1 MPARGGSRRRSGKDS
16 AADSAKDRA
25 AGNPKDR
32 GDRRPAPP
40 SRPRIE
46 LITDDE
52 HPGGTMLVMDDVRQS
67 YVDLDDPTYLD
78 FEYVQYFASVLATLP
93 DGPLAVTHVGGGG
106 LTVPRYLQASRPG
119 SSQIVFEPDTE
130 LTELVRSRLP
140 LPREHR
146 IRVRPQEGRAG
157 IRSLAEGS
165 ADVVVLDAYA
175 DGRVPAALTTLE
187 FFVDV
192 SRVLKADGLLLANL
206 VDEPGLRYVGRV
218 LAGLAAVF
226 GELALVS
233 SNDVLKGRRFG
244 NVVLAA
250 SSGPLDVA
258 ELRRQ
263 IARQPFP
270 AGVRDDAQL
279 APHYRTVRPWTDA
292 ESSSSPEP
300 VRDGWRI
307 R

>member
-1 MPARGGSRRRSGKDS
+1 MPAREASRRHRSQDGPEN
-16 AADSAKDRA
+16 
-25 AGNPKDR
+25 GP
-32 GDRRPAPP
+32 PA
-40 SRPRIE
+40 RPRIE
-46 LITDDE
+46 LIADDE

-78 FEYVQYFASVLATLP
+78 FEYVQYFACVLATLP
-93 DGPLAVTHVGGGG
+93 PGPLAVTHLGGGG
-106 LTVPRYLQASRPG
+106 LTMPRYLQADRPG

-130 LTELVRSRLP
+130 LTELVRTRLP

-146 IRVRPQEGRAG
+146 IRIRPVDGRAG
-157 IRSLAEGS
+157 LAGLAEAS

-187 FFVDV
+187 FFTDV
-192 SRVLKADGLLLANL
+192 SRVLRGDGLFLANL
-206 VDEPGLRYVGRV
+206 VDEPGLRYLGRV
-218 LAGLAAVF
+218 LAGLRTVF

-233 SNDVLKGRRFG
+233 SHDVLKGRRFG

-250 SSGPLDVA
+250 SSVPLDVD

-263 IARQPFP
+263 LARQPFP
-270 AGVRDDAQL
+270 AGVRDDAEL
-279 APHYRTVRPWTDA
+279 APRYRTARPWTDA
-292 ESSSSPEP
+292 DSSLSPEP
-300 VRDGWRI
+300 SRDGWRI